1 RRSWPTPP
9 SIASKGIETMAG
21 EPPFTI
27 GIEEEYLLV
36 RRATRELVTERP
48 ADMMDELDKTLAGQV
63 TPEFLNSQIEVGT
76 RICASV
82 AEASADLR
90 RLRRT
95 VAKAADRH
103 GLAILAASTHPSAHW
118 DRQTHTDKER
128 YNLLARDLQ
137 GVVRRL
143 LICGMHVHVG
153 IDDDDLRIDLMSQIG
168 YFLPHLLALSTSSP
182 FWRGELT
189 GLKSYRIAVFDE
201 LPRTGIPEHFDSY
214 GEFQRQVRA
223 LVAAGLIDDGTKL
236 WWDIRPSARFPTLEM
251 RVCDIPTRVED
262 TICVAAL
269 YLCLLR
275 MLWRVRRANQ
285 RWRRYTSMLIS
296 ENRWRAQRYG
306 FDEGLV
312 DFGKGVIVP
321 YPDLLEEI
329 LALVREDAIH
339 FGCLAEV
346 EHARTILA
354 RGTSAHRQVALYEDL
369 CARGMDRAAAL
380 DAVIDR
386 LIAETVEG
394 L

>member
-1 RRSWPTPP
+1 MS
-9 SIASKGIETMAG
+9 A

-36 RRATRELVTERP
+36 RRATRDLVTERP
-48 ADMMDELDKTLAGQV
+48 AAMMDELDRSLAGQV

-76 RICASV
+76 RVCASV
-82 AEASADLR
+82 AEAAADLK

-95 VAKAADRH
+95 VAEAADRH
-103 GLAILAASTHPSAHW
+103 GLAVIAASTHPSAHW

-137 GVVRRL
+137 GVARRL

-153 IDDDDLRIDLMSQIG
+153 LDDDDLRIDLMGQIG
-168 YFLPHLLALSTSSP
+168 YFLPHLLALTTSSP
-182 FWRGELT
+182 FWRGEVT

-214 GEFQRQVRA
+214 GEYRRQVAA
-223 LVAAGLIDDGTKL
+223 LIGAGLIEDASKL
-236 WWDIRPSARFPTLEM
+236 WWDVRPSARFPTLEM
-251 RVCDIPTRVED
+251 RITDIPTRPED
-262 TICVAAL
+262 TICVASL

-275 MLWRVRRANQ
+275 MLWRLRRANQ
-285 RWRRYTSMLIS
+285 RWRRYAGMLVS

-306 FDEGLV
+306 FDAGLV
-312 DFGKGVIVP
+312 DFGKGVVVP

-329 LALVREDAIH
+329 IALVREDAQH
-339 FGCLAEV
+339 FNCVAEI
-346 EHARTILA
+346 EHARAILQ
-354 RGTSAHRQVALYEDL
+354 RGTSAHRQLGLYEEL
-369 CARGMDRAAAL
+369 CAQGMDRASAL

>member
-1 RRSWPTPP
+1 
-9 SIASKGIETMAG
+9 MAA
-21 EPPFTI
+21 EPPFTL

-48 ADMMDELDKTLAGQV
+48 AAMMDELDKRLTGQV

-76 RICASV
+76 RVCSSV

-90 RLRRT
+90 HLRRT
-95 VAKAADRH
+95 VAEAAGRH
-103 GLAILAASTHPSAHW
+103 GLAIVAASTHPSAHW

-153 IDDDDLRIDLMSQIG
+153 LEDDDLRIDLMSQIG

-182 FWRGELT
+182 FWRGEPT

-223 LVAAGLIDDGTKL
+223 LVSAGLIEDGTKL

-251 RVCDIPTRVED
+251 RVCDIPTRIED

-275 MLWRVRRANQ
+275 MLWRLRRANQ
-285 RWRRYTSMLIS
+285 RWRRYTSMLVS

-306 FDEGLV
+306 YDAGLV

-339 FGCLAEV
+339 FNCLAEI
-346 EHARTILA
+346 EHARTILT
-354 RGTSAHRQVALYEDL
+354 RGTSAHRQVALYEEL
-369 CARGMDRAAAL
+369 CAQGMDRAAAL